1 MMDPLSIV
9 QGVIEL
15 GMAIKESIE
24 KVVDNKENLADLE
37 KEVTNTVDELTHLA
51 RGYGDTVA
59 TEEVETAVTALE
71 NLMEQLGT
79 INSKCQSLT
88 QSKLKKIPVY
98 VQAWYKRDKIEGEI
112 KKLKE
117 NRTHCVT
124 QFQLLSQIR
133 TEGNTVQTKVL
144 AARIDNTAARTE
156 GKTDQLIT
164 LVSAEHDF
172 SRKTEL
178 REWFQAINMKEKQ
191 HTTYALRHDDTG
203 KWVLEDIRFAKWKEE
218 PGCLWIRGNSGT
230 GKSVLSSIAIDHLV
244 HYQPR
249 QIANMQAAPTL
260 GIAYFYFD
268 FRDEKKQL
276 VINML
281 RSIIVQLSEQ
291 SPEPYSVLDEQFKSC
306 RGGSIFPPYDDLL
319 VMLNTILG
327 QFTGTYIVLDA
338 LDECSEHDDLV
349 QFISTLRGWGKPVH
363 LLVASQPRAI
373 FVESAAFDKV
383 SVVLLEP
390 ATTHADIF
398 QFVNSKLKLDS
409 KLKHVSKYAEDLT
422 PKVVEKSNGMFRLAA
437 CLLQELL
444 TRTSRINPKLNR
456 ILNILNELPN
466 DLFGIY
472 TRFLQPINE
481 DDVVYAAALLRW
493 LAFSAEPVT
502 LCQLD
507 EALAINFSEP
517 DQWVFE
523 PQNRGNVEDVCR
535 LLEGLVTVGS
545 VSKFDLVDQER
556 PVTLAHSSVN
566 DYIISEQ
573 FSTKYKHDL
582 TEAPSHT
589 FLTHSCVAYLL
600 HFKHNP
606 LNSDTLPQYLLA
618 RYAAKFWSY
627 HLLRCHDQGVLQHSI
642 MHLLENGSQQYT
654 ALNCVYNIDRPWG
667 APEWNQDAP
676 WPLYLCSLIG
686 YTEGVVVV
694 LKHGTDVNATGGIYG
709 SALQAAAWHSRADIV
724 RVLLDHG
731 ADVNATGGNCGS
743 ALQGA
748 AANGNVDIVHV
759 LLDHGADVNA
769 TGGYYGSALQAAAS
783 SGRTGIVRVLLD
795 HGADVNATGGDYGS
809 ALQAASVKGH
819 EEIVCVLLDHSADV
833 NATGGEYGSA
843 LQAAAVWGNVD
854 IVRVL
859 LDRGANVNTTGG
871 SYGSALEAAAENG
884 NVDIARVLLD
894 RGANVNTTGG
904 NYGSALQVAASRRNT
919 GIVLLLIEQGADV
932 NAPGGD
938 YGSALQAAAAKG
950 NVDIARVL
958 LEHGADVNATGGD
971 YGSALQAA
979 AWYSRA
985 DIVRVLLDHG
995 ADVNATGGS
1004 YGSALQAAAARGNV
1018 DIVRILLD
1026 HGADVN
1032 TRGGI
1037 YGSALQAASVE
1048 GDEDMVRVLLDHG
1061 ADVNAMGGNYGSA
1074 LQGAAADGNVDIVRV
1089 LLDHGADVNAT
1100 GGDYDSALQA
1110 AALYGRAD
1118 IVRVLLDHGTD
1129 VNATG
1134 GNYGSALQAA
1144 VAHGNIDIVLLLIE
1158 QGADVNAR
1166 GRKYGSAL
1174 QAAAWHSRADIV
1186 RVLLDHGTDVNAT
1199 GGNYGSALQAA
1210 AAHGNVDI
1218 VRVLLDHG
1226 ADANATGGDYGSA
1239 LAAAYAKGRE
1249 EIAQLLREHGA
1260 LTAELGKDSE

>member
-1 MMDPLSIV
+1 MADPLSIV
-9 QGVIEL
+9 QGVFEL

-24 KVVDNKENLADLE
+24 RVVDNKENLADLE

-51 RGYGDTVA
+51 RGYGDAVA

-79 INSKCQSLT
+79 INSKCQSLA

-98 VQAWYKRDKIEGEI
+98 VQAWYKRDKIEAEI

-164 LVSAEHDF
+164 LASVEHEF

-178 REWFQAINMKEKQ
+178 REWFQAIDMKEKQ

-230 GKSVLSSIAIDHLV
+230 GKSVLSSIAIGHLV

-249 QIANMQAAPTL
+249 QIANMQATL

-281 RSIIVQLSEQ
+281 RSIIMQLSEQ
-291 SPEPYSVLDEQFKSC
+291 SPEPYSVLDEQFKAC

-373 FVESAAFDKV
+373 FVESVAFDEA

-409 KLKHVSKYAEDLT
+409 RLKHVSKYAEDLT

-444 TRTSRINPKLNR
+444 TRTSRINPKLDT

-502 LCQLD
+502 LGQLD

-517 DQWVFE
+517 GRWVFE
-523 PQNRGNVEDVCR
+523 PQNRGNVEVVCC
-535 LLEGLVTVGS
+535 LLEGLVTVG
-545 VSKFDLVDQER
+545 VSEADSAGQKR

-566 DYIISEQ
+566 DYIVSEQ

-589 FLTHSCVAYLL
+589 FLTQSCVAYLL
-600 HFKHNP
+600 HFEHNP
-606 LNSDTLPQYLLA
+606 LNSNTLPQYSLTP
-618 RYAAKFWSY
+618 YAAKFWSH

-654 ALNCVYNIDRPWG
+654 ALNCVYNIERRWQ
-667 APEWNQDAP
+667 APDANWTQHAP

-686 YTEGVVVV
+686 YTEGVVIV
-694 LKHGTDVNATGGIYG
+694 LKHGADVNATGGIYG
-709 SALQAAAWHSRADIV
+709 SAVQAASVNGHEEIVRVLLDHGADVNATGGEYGSALQAAAWYNCVDIPRVLLDHGADVNATGGEYGSALQAAASRGNTGIVLLLIEQGANVNGTGGKYGSALQAAAANGNVDIARVLLDHGADVNTTGGKYGSALQAAASSGKTAIVLLLIEQGADVNATGRKYGSALQAAVWYNRADIV

-731 ADVNATGGNCGS
+731 ADVNATGGIYGS
-743 ALQGA
+743 ALQAGA
-748 AANGNVDIVHV
+748 ADGNVDIVRVLLNHGAEVNATGGRYGSALQTAAQDGNVAIVCV

-769 TGGYYGSALQAAAS
+769 TGGKYGSALQAAATDS
-783 SGRTGIVRVLLD
+783 NVEVVRVLLDHGADVNATGGEYGSALQAAAVWGNVNITRVLLDHSADVNATGGMYGSALQAAAAEGNVDIVRVLLDHGADVNETGGIYGSALQAAAQYSRMDIVRVLLD

-809 ALQAASVKGH
+809 ALQG
-819 EEIVCVLLDHSADV
+819 
-833 NATGGEYGSA
+833 
-843 LQAAAVWGNVD
+843 AAV
-854 IVRVL
+854 
-859 LDRGANVNTTGG
+859 
-871 SYGSALEAAAENG
+871 
-884 NVDIARVLLD
+884 
-894 RGANVNTTGG
+894 
-904 NYGSALQVAASRRNT
+904 
-919 GIVLLLIEQGADV
+919 
-932 NAPGGD
+932 
-938 YGSALQAAAAKG
+938 
-950 NVDIARVL
+950 
-958 LEHGADVNATGGD
+958 
-971 YGSALQAA
+971 
-979 AWYSRA
+979 
-985 DIVRVLLDHG
+985 
-995 ADVNATGGS
+995 
-1004 YGSALQAAAARGNV
+1004 
-1018 DIVRILLD
+1018 
-1026 HGADVN
+1026 
-1032 TRGGI
+1032 
-1037 YGSALQAASVE
+1037 
-1048 GDEDMVRVLLDHG
+1048 
-1061 ADVNAMGGNYGSA
+1061 
-1074 LQGAAADGNVDIVRV
+1074 DGNVEV
-1089 LLDHGADVNAT
+1089 
-1100 GGDYDSALQA
+1100 
-1110 AALYGRAD
+1110 
-1118 IVRVLLDHGTD
+1118 VRVLLDHGTD

-1134 GNYGSALQAA
+1134 G
-1144 VAHGNIDIVLLLIE
+1144 E
-1158 QGADVNAR
+1158 
-1166 GRKYGSAL
+1166 
-1174 QAAAWHSRADIV
+1174 
-1186 RVLLDHGTDVNAT
+1186 
-1199 GGNYGSALQAA
+1199 
-1210 AAHGNVDI
+1210 
-1218 VRVLLDHG
+1218 
-1226 ADANATGGDYGSA
+1226 YGSA
-1239 LAAAYAKGRE
+1239 LAAAFAKGHE

>member
-1 MMDPLSIV
+1 MADPLSIV
-9 QGVIEL
+9 QGVFEL

-24 KVVDNKENLADLE
+24 KVVDNKENLADLK
-37 KEVTNTVDELTHLA
+37 KEVTNTVDELTRLA

-59 TEEVETAVTALE
+59 TEEVETAVPALE
-71 NLMEQLGT
+71 NLMEQLGA

-88 QSKLKKIPVY
+88 QSKLKKIPAY

-164 LVSAEHDF
+164 LASVEHEF

-178 REWFQAINMKEKQ
+178 REWFQAIDMKEKQ

-203 KWVLEDIRFAKWKEE
+203 KWVLEDMRFAKWKEE

-230 GKSVLSSIAIDHLV
+230 GKSVLSSITIDHLV

-281 RSIIVQLSEQ
+281 RSIIMQLSEQ

-306 RGGSIFPPYDDLL
+306 RGGSIFPPYGDLL
-319 VMLNTILG
+319 VMLNMILG

-363 LLVASQPRAI
+363 LLVASQPRTI
-373 FVESAAFDKV
+373 FVESAVFDEA

-502 LCQLD
+502 LGQLD

-545 VSKFDLVDQER
+545 VSESDSADQER

-566 DYIISEQ
+566 DYIVSEQ

-589 FLTHSCVAYLL
+589 FLTQSCVAYLL
-600 HFKHNP
+600 HFEHNP
-606 LNSDTLPQYLLA
+606 LNSNTLPQYLLA
-618 RYAAKFWSY
+618 QYAAQFWSH

-654 ALNCVYNIDRPWG
+654 ALNCVYNIERPWQS
-667 APEWNQDAP
+667 PDWTQHAP

-686 YTEGVVVV
+686 YTEGVVIF
-694 LKHGTDVNATGGIYG
+694 LKHGANINATGGIYG
-709 SALQAAAWHSRADIV
+709 SALQAAAADGNTDMVRVLLEHGADVNATGGNYGDALQAAAADGNVDLARVLLDHGADVNTTGGNYGSALQAAAENGNVAIVRILLDHGADVNATGGNYGSALQAAARYCHANIVRVLLNHGADVNATGGHYGSALQAAARYCHANIVRVLLDHGADVNATSGDYGTALQAAASRGKTALVLLLIEHGADVNTTGGHYGTALQAAASRGKTALVLLLIEQGADVNATGGHYDSALQAAAVWGNVDIV

-731 ADVNATGGNCGS
+731 ADVNATGGKYGD
-743 ALQGA
+743 ALQA
-748 AANGNVDIVHV
+748 AARHSRVSTVRV

-769 TGGYYGSALQAAAS
+769 TGGHYGTALQDAAANGNVDLVRVLLDHGADVNTKGGNDGSALQAAARYS
-783 SGRTGIVRVLLD
+783 RTSIVRVLLD
-795 HGADVNATGGDYGS
+795 HGADVNATGGHHGT
-809 ALQAASVKGH
+809 ALQAAASRGKTAL
-819 EEIVCVLLDHSADV
+819 VLLLIEQGADV
-833 NATGGEYGSA
+833 NATGGNYGSA

-859 LDRGANVNTTGG
+859 LDHGADVN
-871 SYGSALEAAAENG
+871 A
-884 NVDIARVLLD
+884 
-894 RGANVNTTGG
+894 TGG
-904 NYGSALQVAASRRNT
+904 NYGSALQVAVSRGKTALVLLLIEQGADVNTMGGDYSSALQVAVSRGNT

-932 NAPGGD
+932 NA
-938 YGSALQAAAAKG
+938 
-950 NVDIARVL
+950 
-958 LEHGADVNATGGD
+958 TGG
-971 YGSALQAA
+971 
-979 AWYSRA
+979 
-985 DIVRVLLDHG
+985 
-995 ADVNATGGS
+995 
-1004 YGSALQAAAARGNV
+1004 
-1018 DIVRILLD
+1018 
-1026 HGADVN
+1026 
-1032 TRGGI
+1032 
-1037 YGSALQAASVE
+1037 E
-1048 GDEDMVRVLLDHG
+1048 
-1061 ADVNAMGGNYGSA
+1061 
-1074 LQGAAADGNVDIVRV
+1074 
-1089 LLDHGADVNAT
+1089 
-1100 GGDYDSALQA
+1100 
-1110 AALYGRAD
+1110 
-1118 IVRVLLDHGTD
+1118 
-1129 VNATG
+1129 
-1134 GNYGSALQAA
+1134 
-1144 VAHGNIDIVLLLIE
+1144 
-1158 QGADVNAR
+1158 
-1166 GRKYGSAL
+1166 
-1174 QAAAWHSRADIV
+1174 
-1186 RVLLDHGTDVNAT
+1186 
-1199 GGNYGSALQAA
+1199 
-1210 AAHGNVDI
+1210 
-1218 VRVLLDHG
+1218 
-1226 ADANATGGDYGSA
+1226 YGSA
-1239 LAAAYAKGRE
+1239 LAAAFATGRE

-1260 LTAELGKDSE
+1260 LTVESGKVSE

>member
-1 MMDPLSIV
+1 MADPLSIV
-9 QGVIEL
+9 QGVFEL
-15 GMAIKESIE
+15 GMAIKEAIE

-51 RGYGDTVA
+51 RGYGDAVA

-164 LVSAEHDF
+164 LASVEHEF

-178 REWFQAINMKEKQ
+178 REWFQAIDMKEKQ
-191 HTTYALRHDDTG
+191 HTMYALRHDDTG

-268 FRDEKKQL
+268 FRDEKKQP

-281 RSIIVQLSEQ
+281 RSIIMQLSEQ

-373 FVESAAFDKV
+373 FVESAAFDEA

-409 KLKHVSKYAEDLT
+409 KLKHVSKYAKDLT

-444 TRTSRINPKLNR
+444 TRTSRINPKLNT
-456 ILNILNELPN
+456 ILSILNELPN

-545 VSKFDLVDQER
+545 VPESDPADQKR

-566 DYIISEQ
+566 DYIVSEQ
-573 FSTKYKHDL
+573 FATKYKHDL

-589 FLTHSCVAYLL
+589 FLTQSCVAYLL

-618 RYAAKFWSY
+618 RYAARFWSH

-642 MHLLENGSQQYT
+642 MHLLKNGSQQYT
-654 ALNCVYNIDRPWG
+654 ALNCVYNIDCPWP
-667 APEWNQDAP
+667 APDWTQDAP

-686 YTEGVVVV
+686 YTEGVVIV
-694 LKHGTDVNATGGIYG
+694 LKHGAEVNATGGI
-709 SALQAAAWHSRADIV
+709 
-724 RVLLDHG
+724 
-731 ADVNATGGNCGS
+731 
-743 ALQGA
+743 
-748 AANGNVDIVHV
+748 
-759 LLDHGADVNA
+759 
-769 TGGYYGSALQAAAS
+769 
-783 SGRTGIVRVLLD
+783 
-795 HGADVNATGGDYGS
+795 YGS

-819 EEIVCVLLDHSADV
+819 EEIVRVLLDHSADV

-843 LQAAAVWGNVD
+843 LQAAAADGNVD
-854 IVRVL
+854 NVRVL
-859 LDRGANVNTTGG
+859 LD
-871 SYGSALEAAAENG
+871 
-884 NVDIARVLLD
+884 
-894 RGANVNTTGG
+894 
-904 NYGSALQVAASRRNT
+904 
-919 GIVLLLIEQGADV
+919 
-932 NAPGGD
+932 
-938 YGSALQAAAAKG
+938 
-950 NVDIARVL
+950 
-958 LEHGADVNATGGD
+958 HGADVNATGGK

-979 AWYSRA
+979 AWCSRA

-995 ADVNATGGS
+995 ADVNTTGADYGSALQATAVLGNVDILRILLDHGTDVNTTGGH
-1004 YGSALQAAAARGNV
+1004 YGSALQAAASSGKTG
-1018 DIVRILLD
+1018 IVLLLIEQ
-1026 HGADVN
+1026 GADVN
-1032 TRGGI
+1032 ATGGI
-1037 YGSALQAASVE
+1037 YGSALLAASVE
-1048 GDEDMVRVLLDHG
+1048 GHEDMVRVLLDHG
-1061 ADVNAMGGNYGSA
+1061 ADVNATGRHYGTALRAAVSMGKTGLVLLLIEQGADVNATGEKYGSA
-1074 LQGAAADGNVDIVRV
+1074 LQVAAVWGNVDIVRV
-1089 LLDHGADVNAT
+1089 LLDHGADVNA
-1100 GGDYDSALQA
+1100 A
-1110 AALYGRAD
+1110 
-1118 IVRVLLDHGTD
+1118 
-1129 VNATG
+1129 
-1134 GNYGSALQAA
+1134 
-1144 VAHGNIDIVLLLIE
+1144 
-1158 QGADVNAR
+1158 
-1166 GRKYGSAL
+1166 
-1174 QAAAWHSRADIV
+1174 
-1186 RVLLDHGTDVNAT
+1186 

-1210 AAHGNVDI
+1210 ARNCRASIVRVLLDHGADVNATGGEYGDALQAAAAIGNVDL

-1226 ADANATGGDYGSA
+1226 ADANATGGKYGSA
-1239 LAAAYAKGRE
+1239 LQAAAAEGDVYITGGEDDSTLASAFATARE
-1249 EIAQLLREHGA
+1249 EIAQLLRKKIAQLLREHGA